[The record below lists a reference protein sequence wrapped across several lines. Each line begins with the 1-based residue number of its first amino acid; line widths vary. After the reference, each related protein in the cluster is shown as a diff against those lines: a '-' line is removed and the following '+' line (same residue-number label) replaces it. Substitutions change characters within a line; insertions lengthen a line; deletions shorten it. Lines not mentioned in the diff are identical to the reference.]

1 MMNKCNGLLLF
12 PLLILSG
19 CQNDGEFPVVGTLE
33 RDRIVLTAE
42 LHEPVV
48 AIHVREGERVTAGTP
63 LLELDTR
70 RAHTDLE
77 RLSAR
82 RDQLQRRLD
91 ELLRGP
97 RRETIDEAQA
107 RLRATESSVVNTRHE
122 YERIQRLRE
131 RGLSSERELDQTRT
145 AFEMAAGERDAA
157 GANLEALLEGTTIEE
172 LDQARAALAEA
183 EASHRR
189 QELTME
195 RLILHSPRDAVVEA
209 LPFELGESPQ
219 AGAAVAVLHATDRP
233 PYARVY
239 VPAALRAHLQPGTS
253 VQVDVDGR
261 RTYTGTV
268 RFLAGE
274 AAFTPYF
281 ALTEH
286 DADRLSYLAEI
297 DIRAGEALPTGVPV
311 RVVSLTEN

>member
-1 MMNKCNGLLLF
+1 MMNKCNGLLLL

-19 CQNDGEFPVVGTLE
+19 CQGEGEFPVVGTLE

-42 LHEPVV
+42 LHEPIA
-48 AIHVREGERVTAGTP
+48 AIHVREGERVAAGDR

-70 RAHTDLE
+70 RAQAELDQLA
-77 RLSAR
+77 AR
-82 RDQLQRRLD
+82 RDQLRRRLD

-97 RRETIDEAQA
+97 RREIIDEAQA

-122 YERIQRLRE
+122 YERNQRLHE
-131 RGLSSERELDQTRT
+131 RGLSSERELDQARA
-145 AFEMAAGERDAA
+145 AFEVATGERDAA
-157 GANLEALLEGTTIEE
+157 RANLEALLEGTTIEE
-172 LDQARAALAEA
+172 LDQARAALTEA
-183 EASHRR
+183 EAAHRR
-189 QELTME
+189 QRLTLE
-195 RLILHSPRDAVVEA
+195 RLTLHSPRDAVVEA
-209 LPFELGESPQ
+209 LPFELGESPP

-239 VPAALRAHLQPGTS
+239 VPAALRARLQPGTR
-253 VQVDVDGR
+253 VQVGVDGR
-261 RTYTGTV
+261 ETLTGTV
-268 RFLAGE
+268 RFLADE

-297 DIRAGEALPTGVPV
+297 DIHDGENLPTGVPA
-311 RVVSLTEN
+311 RVVSLSDQ